1 MNNKFKKIWK
11 QTKGQII
18 ELKPNKTQITYFNKA
33 CGVARLAYNWALNEW
48 NTQYK
53 LNKEYRDK
61 CKELNIEVDE
71 TKIYKPTESE
81 LRKQLNK
88 IKYEKFPFM
97 LEVTKCAPQLAIKQ
111 LGMAF
116 SRFFKGQAKYPK
128 FI

>member
-1 MNNKFKKIWK
+1 MNNKSKKIWK

-71 TKIYKPTESE
+71 TKIYKISE
-81 LRKQLNK
+81 GEW
-88 IKYEKFPFM
+88 YD
-97 LEVTKCAPQLAIKQ
+97 
-111 LGMAF
+111 
-116 SRFFKGQAKYPK
+116 
-128 FI
+128 